1 MCIWYKRRGGTAHE
15 EHPEGAGDGSDGL
28 LCLFFFHRRTNME
41 DIVKIISSVGFP
53 IAMCLLLFWYMKSQL
68 ESHKEET
75 SSLKDAINK
84 LELAIT
90 TLVTKLTDK

>member
-1 MCIWYKRRGGTAHE
+1 M
-15 EHPEGAGDGSDGL
+15 D
-28 LCLFFFHRRTNME
+28 

>member
-28 LCLFFFHRRTNME
+28 LCLFFFHRRTNMD
-41 DIVKIISSVGFP
+41 DIIKIISSVGFP

>member
-1 MCIWYKRRGGTAHE
+1 
-15 EHPEGAGDGSDGL
+15 
-28 LCLFFFHRRTNME
+28 
-41 DIVKIISSVGFP
+41 
-53 IAMCLLLFWYMKSQL
+53 MCLLLFWYMKSQL